1 MKEITSKTPTHTRL
15 QNRLAGNSGRKEV
28 PIRIGRKI
36 MRRDVMTPKK
46 VYEIERSGQA
56 QKIGLALRRL
66 QASKKPHKI
75 LKVPDWDL
83 STAARMRGNRNIT
96 VSNLSGTKHR

>member
-1 MKEITSKTPTHTRL
+1 MREITSKPRTHTRL
-15 QNRLAGNSGRKEV
+15 QNKLAGSSGRKEV
-28 PIRIGRKI
+28 PIRIGRKT

-46 VYEIERSGQA
+46 VYEIERSGQL

-66 QASKKPHKI
+66 QASKKSHKI

-83 STAARMRGNRNIT
+83 STAAKIRGNRNIT